1 MLVEV
6 KMSSRKRPTI
16 VKILLVILIISS
28 ILPILAGTMMLIGGM
43 TWPQYFFKYFFME
56 EWLLGIFGIIAAFLV
71 LLGLIR
77 LVLAWGLWGG
87 HGWAWTIAII
97 VSIVGIIIALVILPT
112 GIVGVVLDGIV
123 LYLLMRSDTKRFC
136 GK

>member
-1 MLVEV
+1 MLIEV

-16 VKILLVILIISS
+16 VKILLVIVIITSV
-28 ILPILAGTMMLIGGM
+28 LPILAGTMMLSGM
-43 TWPQYFFKYFFME
+43 TLPQYFFFFME
-56 EWLLGIFGIIAAFLV
+56 EWLLSIIAAFLV

-87 HGWAWTIAII
+87 HGWAWTIALI
-97 VSIVGIIIALVILPT
+97 VSIVGMIIALVILPT
-112 GIVGVVLDGIV
+112 GIAGVVLDGIV

>member
-16 VKILLVILIISS
+16 VKILLVIVIITSV
-28 ILPILAGTMMLIGGM
+28 LPILAGTMMLSGM
-43 TWPQYFFKYFFME
+43 TLPQYFFFFME
-56 EWLLGIFGIIAAFLV
+56 EWLLSIIAAFLV

-87 HGWAWTIAII
+87 HGWAWTIALI
-97 VSIVGIIIALVILPT
+97 VSIVGMIIALVILPT
-112 GIVGVVLDGIV
+112 GIAGVVLDGIV

>member
-1 MLVEV
+1 
-6 KMSSRKRPTI
+6 MSSRKRPTI
-16 VKILLVILIISS
+16 VKILLVIVIITSV
-28 ILPILAGTMMLIGGM
+28 LPILAGTMMLSGM
-43 TWPQYFFKYFFME
+43 TLPQYFFFFME
-56 EWLLGIFGIIAAFLV
+56 EWLLSIIAAFLV

-87 HGWAWTIAII
+87 HGWAWTIALI
-97 VSIVGIIIALVILPT
+97 VSIVGMIIALVILPT
-112 GIVGVVLDGIV
+112 GIAGVVLDGIV